1 MSDHRW
7 ALLIGPALLLAYAV
21 SGLAGVLIVSI
32 ILVLVHAVLSRTAL
46 MTLRPR
52 HVVDRAKPLQD
63 GWAKALAGVD
73 NEIPTS
79 AHRLREFDHSLRPRL
94 ERAMSFRL
102 LSNHAIN
109 CHRDPER
116 AKRAVGA
123 TVWRWLD
130 PRRPVEQS
138 RTLPGPS
145 QAEIREIVDRLE
157 AL

>member
-1 MSDHRW
+1 VTDHRW
-7 ALLIGPALLLAYAV
+7 VLLIGPALLVAYAV
-21 SGLAGVLIVSI
+21 SGLAGVLVVGIA
-32 ILVLVHAVLSRTAL
+32 LVLVHAVLSRTAL
-46 MTLRPR
+46 MTLRGHHP
-52 HVVDRAKPLQD
+52 VEGPKPPPD
-63 GWAKALAGVD
+63 GWAKALAAVD
-73 NEIPTS
+73 NEVPTS

-102 LSNHAIN
+102 LANHAID
-109 CHRDPER
+109 CERDPER

-130 PRRPVEQS
+130 PRRSVEQS

>member
-1 MSDHRW
+1 VSDHRW
-7 ALLIGPALLLAYAV
+7 VLLIGPALLVAYAV
-21 SGLAGVLIVSI
+21 SGLSGVLIVSI
-32 ILVLVHAVLSRTAL
+32 VLVLVHAVLSRTAL
-46 MTLRPR
+46 MTLRAHDVAGRP
-52 HVVDRAKPLQD
+52 KPVPD
-63 GWAKALAGVD
+63 GWAKALAAVN
-73 NEIPTS
+73 NEVPTS

-102 LSNHAIN
+102 LANHAID
-109 CHRDPER
+109 CQRDPER

-123 TVWRWLD
+123 TVWGWLD

>member
-1 MSDHRW
+1 MSDQRW

-21 SGLAGVLIVSI
+21 SGLSGVLVVSVV
-32 ILVLVHAVLSRTAL
+32 LVLVHAVLNRTAL
-46 MTLRPR
+46 MALPPHRVADSPRP
-52 HVVDRAKPLQD
+52 APD
-63 GWAKALAGVD
+63 GWAKALATVD
-73 NEIPTS
+73 NEVPTS

-94 ERAMSFRL
+94 ERAMSHRL
-102 LSNHAIN
+102 LAKHAID

-116 AKRAVGA
+116 AHRVVEA
-123 TVWRWLD
+123 TAWRWLD
-130 PRRPVEQS
+130 PRRPPETS

>member
-1 MSDHRW
+1 V
-7 ALLIGPALLLAYAV
+7 LLIGPALLVAYAV
-21 SGLAGVLIVSI
+21 SGLAGVLVVSI
-32 ILVLVHAVLSRTAL
+32 ALVLVHAVLSRTAL
-46 MTLRPR
+46 MTLRGHHPA
-52 HVVDRAKPLQD
+52 DKPKPPPD
-63 GWAKALAGVD
+63 GWAKALAAVD
-73 NEIPTS
+73 NEVPTS

-102 LSNHAIN
+102 LANHAIA
-109 CHRDPER
+109 CERDPER
-116 AKRAVGA
+116 AKRAVGT

>member
-1 MSDHRW
+1 VV
-7 ALLIGPALLLAYAV
+7 LIGPALLVAYAV
-21 SGLAGVLIVSI
+21 SGLSGVLVVSI
-32 ILVLVHAVLSRTAL
+32 ALVLVHAVLSRTAL
-46 MTLRPR
+46 MTLRGR
-52 HVVDRAKPLQD
+52 HAVDRPKPPPD
-63 GWAKALAGVD
+63 GWAKALAAVD
-73 NEIPTS
+73 NEVPTS

-102 LSNHAIN
+102 LANHAID
-109 CHRDPER
+109 CQRDPER
-116 AKRAVGA
+116 AMRAVGA

-130 PRRPVEQS
+130 PRRPAEQS

>member
-1 MSDHRW
+1 M
-7 ALLIGPALLLAYAV
+7 IGPALLVAYAV
-21 SGLAGVLIVSI
+21 SGLSGVLIVSI
-32 ILVLVHAVLSRTAL
+32 VLVLVHAVLSRTAL
-46 MTLRPR
+46 MTLRAH
-52 HVVDRAKPLQD
+52 HVAGRPKPVPD
-63 GWAKALAGVD
+63 GWAKALAAVN
-73 NEIPTS
+73 NEVPTS

-102 LSNHAIN
+102 LANHAID
-109 CHRDPER
+109 CQRDPER

-123 TVWRWLD
+123 TVWGWLD

>member
-7 ALLIGPALLLAYAV
+7 VLLIGPALLVAYAV
-21 SGLAGVLIVSI
+21 SGLSGVLIVSI
-32 ILVLVHAVLSRTAL
+32 VLVLVHAVLSRTAL
-46 MTLRPR
+46 MTLRAH
-52 HVVDRAKPLQD
+52 HVAGRSKPVPD
-63 GWAKALAGVD
+63 GWAKALAAVN
-73 NEIPTS
+73 NEVPTS

-102 LSNHAIN
+102 LANHAID
-109 CHRDPER
+109 CQGDPER

-123 TVWRWLD
+123 TVWGWLD

>member
-1 MSDHRW
+1 VTDHRW
-7 ALLIGPALLLAYAV
+7 VLLIGPALLVAYAV
-21 SGLAGVLIVSI
+21 SGLSGVLVVSI
-32 ILVLVHAVLSRTAL
+32 ALVLVHAVLSRTAL
-46 MTLRPR
+46 MTLRG
-52 HVVDRAKPLQD
+52 HHAVDRPKPPPD
-63 GWAKALAGVD
+63 GWAKALAAVD
-73 NEIPTS
+73 NEVPTS

-102 LSNHAIN
+102 LANHAID
-109 CHRDPER
+109 CQRDPER

-130 PRRPVEQS
+130 PRRPAEQS